1 MRKLQGKTA
10 LITGASRGIGRAM
23 ALRFASDG
31 ANVVLA
37 SKSTVPH
44 PKLAG
49 TLHSVAEEVK
59 AAGGNPLVVGCD
71 VRSEDDVQGAV
82 DQTAQAFG
90 GLDIVVN
97 NAGAISLTTLHD
109 TPLKRFD
116 LMLGINARAV
126 FLTARLCLPLLQAS
140 ARAGRSPHILSLSP
154 PVAAR
159 DGRFDP
165 KWLKGHTAYSLSK
178 YGMTLLT
185 QGFAEELRDD
195 GIAVNA
201 LWPRT
206 TIATAAV
213 EFAISAALMKASRKP
228 DIMADAAY
236 LIFNKPARGFT
247 GNFLID
253 DSFLAGE
260 GVTDFD
266 RYRVDP
272 SVALAPDFFVPD
284 DSKPPASLGAGL
296 KA

>member
-1 MRKLQGKTA
+1 MSTLQGKTA

-23 ALRFASDG
+23 ALRFAKDG

-49 TLHSVAEEVK
+49 TLHSVADEVR
-59 AAGGNPLVVGCD
+59 AAGGTPLVVGCD
-71 VRSEDDVQGAV
+71 VRVEEDVQRVV
-82 DQTAQAFG
+82 DETTKAFG
-90 GLDIVVN
+90 GLDVLVN
-97 NAGAISLTTLHD
+97 NAGAISLTSLHD
-109 TPLKRFD
+109 TPVKRFD

-126 FLTARLCLPLLQAS
+126 FLTAKLCLPLLQAS
-140 ARAGRSPHILSLSP
+140 AKAGRHPHILSLSP

-165 KWLKGHTAYSLSK
+165 RWLKGHTAYSLTK

-206 TIATAAV
+206 LIATAAV
-213 EFAISAALMKASRKP
+213 DMLMGDEGMKQSRTP

-236 LIFNKPARGFT
+236 AIVTTAGLALT
-247 GNFLID
+247 GQALID
-253 DSFLAGE
+253 DDLLRAR
-260 GVTDFD
+260 GVTDFT
-266 RYRVDP
+266 RYLSVPGVEPLTDLYVDP
-272 SVALAPDFFVPD
+272 P
-284 DSKPPASLGAGL
+284 GAG
-296 KA
+296 